1 MEEENSLDTTG
12 GGPNDKEPYAA
23 DITKILA
30 SKNLDRPLKE
40 LMNENT
46 ELKGEI
52 VRLQDRL

>member
-12 GGPNDKEPYAA
+12 GGPNDNEPYAA

-30 SKNLDRPLKE
+30 SKNLDRPMKE
-40 LMNENT
+40 LTNENT